1 MKNILL
7 IGVGGTG
14 SKTVDI
20 LFEKV
25 KELGQNG
32 NQISAVVFDT
42 DAGDIKKIE
51 WATPIVMADNASVG
65 AICDRIGSKYI
76 REWFPH
82 EDKAIRSQEMFRGA
96 SQWRKKSYLAFLNA
110 MNKPKSRA
118 AFINVLEKMT
128 LNPNDPCEVY
138 VITSVAGGTGSGSFI
153 PIALFAKKYL
163 RKNLG
168 KSPIINAMIALPDIY
183 ADGQTPE
190 NTTKIYANAYA
201 IFREINAINLV
212 SRGYNKGDQLKKKA
226 PVRFKIGHAEEPS
239 LGLLFDSMDSS
250 FWSPD
255 AAPFNQVFVL
265 DKIPNVTSVTAH
277 NIVLANSLYSLIC
290 TEIGDRF
297 DSEISNHEL
306 VHSQNNGSG
315 AIYAGISTSEIR
327 FPKDTI
333 LDYIA
338 HEKTIA
344 ACEGDML
351 TLHKAVEAKIKE
363 NERQC
368 KEMGRAYNM
377 GETGY
382 ADIVMDE
389 LYNDAENNDSRIND
403 IVDRGTCV
411 YDKEGNKEAGT
422 NRAEKFFD
430 TLNAEIAKKLPKFG
444 DQEEQIK
451 TIVSEQVK
459 KTDLNVSKVNNVADD
474 MYDEIFTYF
483 AACADYIKRTKTSLS
498 NTIINL
504 DETVEINPNNK
515 LSLVNELLKD
525 KDGNFLHPV
534 AALVQLCRF
543 KKKLVAAMK
552 PENAVYSTVLK
563 RREVTEVPDEFFV
576 NAKKIDA
583 SHKDF
588 KVNVKKSCYCK
599 MTNVRFV
606 ELRDSDNYAGKNK
619 SDYKTDILAMGI
631 DAKATL
637 EEIKAKSVAELKAL
651 VYANVNKALTLL
663 IAKYRSFFVRFEKEK
678 ENLIELSKDVRRK
691 DATTQ
696 DSVINVYSSIDEKD
710 QILKQVLGN
719 AGPASAQEIV
729 ETDNIVGQGVFKS
742 VFSAACAEV
751 NESSTYNDKDASAI
765 NSLFGAM
772 IDAYKKSIKNS
783 DAFADIY
790 NANVVEAIKMA
801 CGDDKAKAKD
811 KIKAYFATASEAAK
825 PSIKIDPR
833 DNIGDIVKPANC
845 TVFMMSTNTARF
857 IKKNADYFELN
868 VPTDQNKES
877 KVLEAC
883 AEQFVR
889 TFSGDESARVAVVN
903 TMVDSVLYCTG
914 EVMDVSPLRITKF
927 NELGEDNLYFK
938 QYQLA
943 IRNAKYYETE
953 MWNPHLGN
961 NLHKRGFLPY
971 MNEKMEHIYDDKMVK
986 ALLFGLWEKGHI
998 VYSKRKTAGA
1008 NTNAYMFYL
1017 TDGEGRQNAIRTPEG
1032 NEINLKN
1039 AAQLIKWFRNQDELI
1054 EEWSERFDE
1063 KIKGIKESIPNIP
1076 SNTKIGDLKT
1086 KITACEYMNALNY
1099 TLFNVDN
1106 YITKVPQYFKAKTDK
1121 KFGPSII
1128 EFAYLV
1134 KLSEE
1139 SGRDCDDA
1147 ERIVSVAYEV
1157 FLDIC
1162 TYRANPHT
1170 DLDMFLEIYDHNLN
1184 RFVEGILNTKMV
1196 VEDEGYCD
1204 EYIDKLL
1211 AWITNNNAF
1220 KSMSE
1225 EVPFTTTGEL
1235 NMNGIFKYEEDSGC
1249 AACGAA
1255 KLAKALREAKSGKN
1269 KDVKADESVEASL
1282 ETTETAEVAI
1292 VDQETAEVDF
1302 VEPTVKKSKAGR
1314 KPGSKNKK

>member
-32 NQISAVVFDT
+32 NNITAVVFDT

-51 WATPIVMADNASVG
+51 WATPIPMADNASVG
-65 AICDRIGSKYI
+65 TICDRIGSKFI

-96 SQWRKKSYLAFLNA
+96 SQWRKKSYLAFLNT
-110 MNKPKSRA
+110 MNKPKFRSS
-118 AFINVLEKMT
+118 FINVLEKMT

-201 IFREINAINLV
+201 IFRELNAINLV

-239 LGLLFDSMDSS
+239 AGLLFDSMDQS

-255 AAPFNQVFVL
+255 SAPFNQVFVL

-315 AIYAGISTSEIR
+315 AMYAGISTSEIR
-327 FPKDTI
+327 FPKETI
-333 LDYIA
+333 LDYVA
-338 HEKTIA
+338 HEKTIT

-368 KEMGRAYNM
+368 KEMGRAYTL

-389 LYNDAENNDSRIND
+389 LLNDAENNDSKIND

-411 YDKEGNKEAGT
+411 YDKDGNKEVGT
-422 NRAEKFFD
+422 NTAEK
-430 TLNAEIAKKLPKFG
+430 
-444 DQEEQIK
+444 
-451 TIVSEQVK
+451 
-459 KTDLNVSKVNNVADD
+459 
-474 MYDEIFTYF
+474 YF
-483 AACADYIKRTKTSLS
+483 AYLESEIIKKIPNFTDYEDTIDGIVKADLESAADIKECANKAHSEILNYFVSCAESIKRTKTSFS
-498 NTIINL
+498 NAILCL
-504 DETVEINPNNK
+504 DEKNEVAPNNN
-515 LSLVNELLKD
+515 LSLINRVLKD

-543 KKKLVAAMK
+543 KKKLVGAMRN
-552 PENAVYSTVLK
+552 ENPAYADAIK
-563 RREVTEVPDEFFV
+563 RREIYEVPDEFIV
-576 NAKKIDA
+576 LGEINGSEDTTVKLRP
-583 SHKDF
+583 
-588 KVNVKKSCYCK
+588 KKSKYFK
-599 MTNVRFV
+599 LENRF
-606 ELRDSDNYAGKNK
+606 LAIRSD
-619 SDYKTDILAMGI
+619 DDFDEDLKTDLKTDAYLVGV

-637 EEIKAKSVAELKAL
+637 GEVSSQSVAELKAL
-651 VYANVNKALTLL
+651 VYANVNKALNNL

-691 DATTQ
+691 DAGVQ
-696 DSVINVYSSIDEKD
+696 DSVINVYSEAKEKD
-710 QILKQVLGN
+710 AILKQVLDS
-719 AGPASAQEIV
+719 AGPASAQEV
-729 ETDNIVGQGVFKS
+729 AETDDIVGKGVFAAA
-742 VFSAACAEV
+742 FTAACAEV
-751 NESSTYNDKDASAI
+751 TPSSSYNDKDASAI
-765 NSLFGAM
+765 NSLFSAM
-772 IDAYKKSIKNS
+772 VEAYKKSIKKS
-783 DAFADIY
+783 EAFAEIY

-801 CGDDKAKAKD
+801 CGEDKGKAKE

-825 PSIKIDPR
+825 PSIKIDMR

-857 IKKNADYFELN
+857 IKKNAEYFELS

-889 TFSGDESARVAVVN
+889 SFSGDESARVAVVG
-903 TMVDSVLYCTG
+903 TMLDNILYCTG

-938 QYQLA
+938 QYQRA
-943 IRNAKYYETE
+943 IRNCKYYETE

-961 NLHKRGFLPY
+961 NLHKRGYLPY
-971 MNEKMEHIYDDKMVK
+971 MNEKMEKIYDDKMVK
-986 ALLFGLWEKGHI
+986 ALFYGFYMKNI
-998 VYSKRKTAGA
+998 VYAPRATKGSEKHL
-1008 NTNAYMFYL
+1008 MFYEV
-1017 TDGEGRQNAIRTPEG
+1017 TASGKKAIRTPDG
-1032 NEINLKN
+1032 NEINLEN
-1039 AAQLIKWFRNQDELI
+1039 AAQLIKWFRNQDEYI
-1054 EEWSERFDE
+1054 EEWSTKFDE
-1063 KIKGIKESIPNIP
+1063 EIVRIKNGLPNI
-1076 SNTKIGDLKT
+1076 SSDTQYHELERKITGCDFMKILNNTLFIVPGYVDDLKNKC
-1086 KITACEYMNALNY
+1086 KIVEPLANKE
-1099 TLFNVDN
+1099 
-1106 YITKVPQYFKAKTDK
+1106 
-1121 KFGPSII
+1121 GPSII
-1128 EFAYLV
+1128 ELAYLV
-1134 KLSEE
+1134 KTSEE
-1139 SGRDCDDA
+1139 SIRDCDDA
-1147 ERIVSVAYEV
+1147 ERIINVAYDI

-1162 TYRANPHT
+1162 KFRANP
-1170 DLDMFLEIYDHNLN
+1170 DLTLDRFMRIYDWELRKVFEGVLSTRMVMKEEKYCREYVEQIASWFNSIGVFQALSEAKPFNELN
-1184 RFVEGILNTKMV
+1184 ELNISDKFEYTSSEVINRAINKAMIAKKQDK
-1196 VEDEGYCD
+1196 VED
-1204 EYIDKLL
+1204 
-1211 AWITNNNAF
+1211 
-1220 KSMSE
+1220 
-1225 EVPFTTTGEL
+1225 V
-1235 NMNGIFKYEEDSGC
+1235 
-1249 AACGAA
+1249 
-1255 KLAKALREAKSGKN
+1255 
-1269 KDVKADESVEASL
+1269 SL
-1282 ETTETAEVAI
+1282 ETLATQEIAEKPAIEVETTPAVEELT
-1292 VDQETAEVDF
+1292 QE
-1302 VEPTVKKSKAGR
+1302 PIVKKRGRPAGSTSKA
-1314 KPGSKNKK
+1314 

>member
-32 NQISAVVFDT
+32 NNITAVVFDT

-51 WATPIVMADNASVG
+51 WATPIPMADNASVG
-65 AICDRIGSKYI
+65 TICDRIGSNYI

-96 SQWRKKSYLAFLNA
+96 SQWRKKSYLAFLNT
-110 MNKPKSRA
+110 MNKPKFRSS
-118 AFINVLEKMT
+118 FINVLEKMT

-201 IFREINAINLV
+201 IFRELNAINLV

-226 PVRFKIGHAEEPS
+226 PVKFKIGHIEEPS
-239 LGLLFDSMDSS
+239 VGLLFDSMDQS

-315 AIYAGISTSEIR
+315 AMYAGISTSEIR
-327 FPKDTI
+327 FPKETI
-333 LDYIA
+333 LDYVA

-368 KEMGRAYNM
+368 KEMGRAYTM

-389 LYNDAENNDSRIND
+389 LINDAENNDSKIND

-422 NRAEKFFD
+422 NTAEK
-430 TLNAEIAKKLPKFG
+430 
-444 DQEEQIK
+444 
-451 TIVSEQVK
+451 
-459 KTDLNVSKVNNVADD
+459 
-474 MYDEIFTYF
+474 YF
-483 AACADYIKRTKTSLS
+483 AYLESEIIKKIPNFTDYEDTIDGIVKADLESAADIKECANKAHSEILNYFISCAESIKRTKTSFS
-498 NTIINL
+498 NAILCL
-504 DETVEINPNNK
+504 DEKNEVAPNNN
-515 LSLVNELLKD
+515 LSLINRVLKD

-543 KKKLVAAMK
+543 KKKLVSAMRT
-552 PENAVYSTVLK
+552 ENPAYADAIK
-563 RREVTEVPDEFFV
+563 RREIYELPDEFV
-576 NAKKIDA
+576 VLGEINGSEDTTVKLRP
-583 SHKDF
+583 
-588 KVNVKKSCYCK
+588 KKSKYYK
-599 MTNVRFV
+599 LENRF
-606 ELRDSDNYAGKNK
+606 LAIRSDDDFDEDLK
-619 SDYKTDILAMGI
+619 SDLKTDAYLVGV

-637 EEIKAKSVAELKAL
+637 GEVSSQSVAELKAL
-651 VYANVNKALTLL
+651 VYTNVNKALNVL

-678 ENLIELSKDVRRK
+678 ENLIELAKDVRRK
-691 DATTQ
+691 DAGVQ
-696 DSVINVYSSIDEKD
+696 DSVINVYSEAKEKD
-710 QILKQVLGN
+710 DILKQVLDN
-719 AGPASAQEIV
+719 AGPASAQEV
-729 ETDNIVGQGVFKS
+729 AETDNIVGQGVFTAA
-742 VFSAACAEV
+742 FTAACAEV
-751 NESSTYNDKDASAI
+751 SQSSSYNDKDASAI
-765 NSLFGAM
+765 NSLFSAM
-772 IDAYKKSIKNS
+772 IDAYKKSIKKS
-783 DAFADIY
+783 DAFAEIY
-790 NANVVEAIKMA
+790 NANVVEAVKMA
-801 CGDDKAKAKD
+801 CGEDKGKAKE

-825 PSIKIDPR
+825 PSIKIDMR

-857 IKKNADYFELN
+857 IKKNAEYFELK

-889 TFSGDESARVAVVN
+889 SFSGDESARVAVVN
-903 TMVDSVLYCTG
+903 TMLDNVLYCTG

-943 IRNAKYYETE
+943 IHNAKYYETE

-961 NLHKRGFLPY
+961 NLHKRGYLPY
-971 MNEKMEHIYDDKMVK
+971 MNERMEKIYDDKMIK

-998 VYSKRKTAGA
+998 LYSKRKTAGA

-1017 TDGEGRQNAIRTPEG
+1017 IDGEGRQNAIRTPDG

-1039 AAQLIKWFRNQDELI
+1039 AAQLVKWFRNQDELI
-1054 EEWSERFDE
+1054 EEWSEKFDE

-1086 KITACEYMNALNY
+1086 KITACDYMNALNY
-1099 TLFNVDN
+1099 TLFNIDN
-1106 YITKVPQYFKAKTDK
+1106 YITKTPQYFKVKDK

-1147 ERIVSVAYEV
+1147 ERIITVAYQV

-1184 RFVEGILNTKMV
+1184 RFIEGILNTKMV
-1196 VEDEGYCD
+1196 IEDEGYCD
-1204 EYIDKLL
+1204 EYVDKIL
-1211 AWITNNNAF
+1211 AWITSNNAF
-1220 KSMSE
+1220 KAMSE
-1225 EVPFTTTGEL
+1225 EVPFTATGEL
-1235 NMNGIFKYEEDSGC
+1235 NMNSIFKYEDDAGC
-1249 AACGAA
+1249 EASKAA
-1255 KLAKALREAKSGKN
+1255 KAAKAAREAKAAKVN
-1269 KDVKADESVEASL
+1269 KGAKVDGAFIEETSVVEEATEEIVADETPAVE
-1282 ETTETAEVAI
+1282 ETN
-1292 VDQETAEVDF
+1292 QEAA
-1302 VEPTVKKSKAGR
+1302 PKKRGRPAGSTNKA
-1314 KPGSKNKK
+1314 

>member
-25 KELGQNG
+25 RELGQND
-32 NQISAVVFDT
+32 NRINAVVFDT

-51 WATPIVMADNASVG
+51 WATPIPMADNASVG
-65 AICDRIGSKYI
+65 TICDRIGSNYI

-96 SQWRKKSYLAFLNA
+96 SQWRKKSYLAFLNT
-110 MNKPKSRA
+110 MNKPKFRSS
-118 AFINVLEKMT
+118 FINVLEKMT
-128 LNPNDPCEVY
+128 LDPNAPCEVY

-201 IFREINAINLV
+201 IFRELNAINLV
-212 SRGYNKGDQLKKKA
+212 SRGYNKGDQLNKKA
-226 PVRFKIGHAEEPS
+226 PVKFKIGHVNEPS
-239 LGLLFDSMDSS
+239 VGLLFDSMDSS

-315 AIYAGISTSEIR
+315 AIYAGISTSEVR
-327 FPKDTI
+327 FPRDTI
-333 LDYIA
+333 LDYVA
-338 HEKTIA
+338 HEKTID

-363 NERQC
+363 NEKQY
-368 KEMGRAYNM
+368 KEMGRAYTM
-377 GETGY
+377 GDTGY
-382 ADIVMDE
+382 ADIVMEE
-389 LYNDAENNDSRIND
+389 LVNDAENNDSKIND

-411 YDKEGNKEAGT
+411 YDDEGKKEPGVDTASNHFDLIDSELNGRIPSYIEYLDTIEKELSKA
-422 NRAEKFFD
+422 NS
-430 TLNAEIAKKLPKFG
+430 PKA
-444 DQEEQIK
+444 
-451 TIVSEQVK
+451 TSAIVK
-459 KTDLNVSKVNNVADD
+459 
-474 MYDEIFTYF
+474 
-483 AACADYIKRTKTSLS
+483 ACANKANQAIIDYFGECVNRIKRSKTSLS
-498 NTIINL
+498 NAIICLDDKYELNANNGLSIINK
-504 DETVEINPNNK
+504 I
-515 LSLVNELLKD
+515 LKD
-525 KDGNFLHPV
+525 KNGFIHPV
-534 AALVQLCRF
+534 SALVQLCRF
-543 KKKLVAAMK
+543 KIKLAENIK
-552 PENAVYSTVLK
+552 TENATYAEVIRK
-563 RREVTEVPDEFFV
+563 REVSEVPEEFFV
-576 NAKKIDA
+576 NVDT
-583 SHKDF
+583 
-588 KVNVKKSCYCK
+588 VKKDKNLKLKPKKSAYKNLGDKRFFK
-599 MTNVRFV
+599 MVT
-606 ELRDSDNYAGKNK
+606 KNTYVK
-619 SDYKTDILAMGI
+619 AKTTDLKTDAYFLGNDIR
-631 DAKATL
+631 ATL
-637 EEIKAKSVAELKAL
+637 EEIRTRSLAELKYL
-651 VYANVNKALTLL
+651 VYSNVNKAIDVL

-678 ENLIELSKDVRRK
+678 ANLVELSKDIRRK
-691 DATTQ
+691 DAGTQ
-696 DSVINVYSSIDEKD
+696 DSVINVYSSEKD
-710 QILKQVLGN
+710 KDSILKRVLDGC
-719 AGPASAQEIV
+719 GPATAQEVI
-729 ETDNIVGQGVFKS
+729 ETDNIVGQGVFTA
-742 VFSAACAEV
+742 VFNAACAEV
-751 NESSTYNDKDASAI
+751 NDSSNYNDKDASAI
-765 NSLFGAM
+765 NSLFNAM
-772 IDAYKKSIKNS
+772 IDAYRKSIKANET
-783 DAFADIY
+783 FAEIY
-790 NANVVEAIKMA
+790 NANIVEAIKFA
-801 CGDDKAKAKD
+801 CGDDKGKAKEI
-811 KIKAYFATASEAAK
+811 IKGFLSVASESAK
-825 PSIKIDPR
+825 PSIKIDMR
-833 DNIGDIVKPANC
+833 DNIGDIVKPANV
-845 TVFMMSTNTARF
+845 TVFMMSVNTARF
-857 IKKNADYFELN
+857 IKKNSEYFEIN

-889 TFSGDESARVAVVN
+889 SFSGDESARVAVVGS
-903 TMVDSVLYCTG
+903 MVDNILYCTG

-971 MNEKMEHIYDDKMVK
+971 MNERMEKIYDDKMIK
-986 ALLFGLWEKGHI
+986 ALLYGLWEKGHI
-998 VYSKRKTAGA
+998 VYSKRQTAGKA
-1008 NTNAYMFYL
+1008 STEYMFYL
-1017 TDGEGRQNAIRTPEG
+1017 TDGEGKQNAIRTPEG

-1039 AAQLIKWFRNQDELI
+1039 VAQLVKWFRNQDELI
-1054 EEWSERFDE
+1054 EDWSERFDE
-1063 KIKGIKESIPNIP
+1063 KITGIKNRIPNIP
-1076 SNTKIGDLKT
+1076 SNTKIGDLKSS
-1086 KITACEYMNALNY
+1086 ITSCEYMNALNY

-1106 YITKVPQYFKAKTDK
+1106 YITKTPQLFKANTSK

-1147 ERIVSVAYEV
+1147 ERIVTVAYDV

-1162 TYRANPHT
+1162 KFRANPHT

-1184 RFVEGILNTKMV
+1184 RFVEGILNTKMII
-1196 VEDEGYCD
+1196 EDENYCD
-1204 EYIDKLL
+1204 EYINKML
-1211 AWITNNNAF
+1211 AWFANNDAF
-1220 KSMSE
+1220 KAMSE
-1225 EVPFTTTGEL
+1225 AVPFTATGDL
-1235 NMNGIFKYEEDSGC
+1235 NMNEVFDYSNDSGC
-1249 AACGAA
+1249 LASSAAAAA
-1255 KLAKALREAKSGKN
+1255 KANRTKIKATAKVEA
-1269 KDVKADESVEASL
+1269 VQPEVVEAPTQEEVVEAPIVEEQSVE
-1282 ETTETAEVAI
+1282 EQQT
-1292 VDQETAEVDF
+1292 
-1302 VEPTVKKSKAGR
+1302 KKGPGRPKKA
-1314 KPGSKNKK
+1314 